1 MQPRVIA
8 VLVALNGARYLPRTL
23 AALAAQTRRP
33 DSTVFV
39 DAGSTDASPSLLA
52 AAGSTRLV
60 TTPARRSFGGAVT
73 HAMQVSPPAESENE
87 WMWLLGHDNAPDP
100 TALAALLGAVEVAPS
115 VAIAGPKLMRLDEP
129 DVIASFG
136 ESLTAYGRSVSL
148 VDGEL
153 DQAQHDIHSDHLGVA
168 AGGMLVRRTV
178 FAALG
183 GFDPALPSADA
194 ALDFA
199 VRARLAGHR
208 VIGVPAARV
217 TSAGPPELFGR
228 KSVSVGA
235 QNRIR
240 RFAQLHRRLAWSP
253 TVALPLH
260 WLTLVPLAV
269 LRSLGHLV
277 AKRPGAVGGEL
288 GAAFRAA
295 FDGSIPAARSN
306 IRRNRTMSWAAVDAL
321 RLSWADMRER
331 RSSEH
336 SAAASGYMTVRDRP
350 GFFVG
355 GGAWV
360 VLLAAI
366 AGVVA
371 FGRFVD
377 APALAGGGLLPL
389 STTVSKLWSHVG
401 YGWHDIA
408 SGFTGA
414 ADPFAIVLA
423 VLGSLTFWSPSLSIV
438 LLYLAALPLAALSAW
453 FCAARL
459 TQRAWPPAVAA
470 IAWAVAPPFLASL
483 TGGHLGAV
491 IAHILLPTLVLAVV
505 NAARNW
511 SMSALA
517 ALLFAAIVAS
527 APILAPALVM
537 GLVAWT
543 VVNPRGLLRI
553 LGIPIP
559 AAALFAP
566 LVIEQVSRGNWL
578 AIFAEPGL
586 PVGDVVPTPLHLLLG
601 VPSHGLAG
609 WDLFLAQFGLPP
621 GIAPIVVAALLAPL
635 AILALVS
642 LFVPGFRRS
651 VPALV
656 MALMGFST
664 AVAVSQLMVTTIGST
679 ATPIWA
685 GPALSLYWFGL
696 TGAMVVTLDVVRRA
710 EVAPALVAAVT
721 LVALAAPMVT
731 VAATGTIAVAA
742 SNGRLLPAFASAEAA
757 NRPELGTLQ
766 ITAQPNGGIAT
777 TVHRGL
783 GTTLDEQSTLAAT
796 DDSLGPRDARI
807 ATLAG
812 NLASRSGFD
821 IAGELDALQI
831 AFVLLP
837 NVTDDGAAGTRQR
850 VADALDG
857 NRSLTPIGATANGFL
872 WNYGNI
878 ADGPAPVGPGPL
890 DTTLGVWVIIGQAVV
905 IGLTLLLAIPTTKRR
920 RVRAARVD
928 FRIDGTTADPVSTD
942 GVTA

>member
-1 MQPRVIA
+1 M
-8 VLVALNGARYLPRTL
+8 LVALNGARYLPRTL

-39 DAGSTDASPSLLA
+39 DAGSTDASPSLMA

-60 TTPARRSFGGAVT
+60 ATPARRSFGGAVT

-153 DQAQHDIHSDHLGVA
+153 DQAQHDVHSDYLGVA

-178 FAALG
+178 FAALS

-277 AKRPGAVGGEL
+277 AKRPGAVVGEF

-295 FDGSIPAARSN
+295 FDGSIPTTRSN

-321 RLSWADMRER
+321 RLSWADMRQR

-336 SAAASGYMTVRDRP
+336 SAATAGYTTVRDRP
-350 GFFVG
+350 GFFAG

-366 AGVVA
+366 AGVAA

-389 STTVSKLWSHVG
+389 STTVSELWSHVG

-414 ADPFAIVLA
+414 ADPFATVLA
-423 VLGSLTFWSPSLSIV
+423 LLGSLTFWSPSLSIV
-438 LLYLAALPLAALSAW
+438 LLYLAALPLAALTAW

-459 TQRAWPPAVAA
+459 TLRTWPPAVAA

-527 APILAPALVM
+527 APILAPALVL

-566 LVIEQVSRGNWL
+566 LVVEQVARGNWL

-586 PVGDVVPTPLHLLLG
+586 PVAGVVPTPLHLLLG
-601 VPSHGLAG
+601 VPSLGLAG

-679 ATPIWA
+679 ATPIWV

-710 EVAPALVAAVT
+710 AAAPALVAAVA

-731 VAATGTIAVAA
+731 VAASGTMDVAA

-766 ITAQPNGGIAT
+766 ITAQPGGGIAT
-777 TVHRGL
+777 TLHRGL
-783 GTTLDEQSTLAAT
+783 GTTLDEQSTLAGT
-796 DDSLGPRDARI
+796 DDSLGARDVRI

-821 IAGELDALQI
+821 IAGELDGLQI

-857 NRSLTPIGATANGFL
+857 NRILTPVGATASGFL

-890 DTTLGVWVIIGQAVV
+890 DTTLGVWVIFGQAVV
-905 IGLTLLLAIPTTKRR
+905 FGLTLLLAIPTTKRR

-928 FRIDGTTADPVSTD
+928 SRVEGATADPVSAN